1 MKELRPDLDFVN
13 NLLEKGN
20 IKKKHKE
27 GLEKRYSIRRKRL
40 NIVRE
45 EMKQLIKTV
54 GAIIKRFNSSV
65 NQYQENWLF
74 INNQGLF
81 FRRLNNEEEN
91 HQSEIPNSVE
101 AQTFWWGIWS
111 ERKEHLQDTECLKDV
126 KKELEQDEG

>member
-101 AQTFWWGIWS
+101 AQTFWGGIWS
-111 ERKEHLQDTECLKDV
+111 ERKEHLQDAECLKDV

>member
-27 GLEKRYSIRRKRL
+27 GLEKRYIIRRKRL

-111 ERKEHLQDTECLKDV
+111 ERKEHLQDAECLKDV

>member
-101 AQTFWWGIWS
+101 EQTFWWGIWS
-111 ERKEHLQDTECLKDV
+111 ERKEHLQDAECLKDV

>member
-91 HQSEIPNSVE
+91 HQSEIPNFME
-101 AQTFWWGIWS
+101 AQTF
-111 ERKEHLQDTECLKDV
+111 
-126 KKELEQDEG
+126 